1 LLERSHLAHLI
12 TCILAVYVGVRTLRL
27 WRRTRMIPELS
38 IGVSVLSLAIGGVVF
53 AALGTMKAEHGGELL
68 RGPVLVGIVALTVHL
83 ISCYAGTWQVYRAK
97 TGWATGLF
105 AAGSLLAV
113 AWAGLAMTA
122 SSTIWWL
129 PLMLLL
135 LRGGGM
141 LWAATEAFR
150 YSMML
155 RRRVS
160 LGLAEPMVA
169 RRIWLW
175 GVGAGAQT
183 FVIAIVIGC
192 QALHGA
198 ALADYTAGVYAMA
211 SFGLMGSIAVAFAF
225 FPPRWYIDAIE
236 SRASLP
242 IVAEGA

>member
-1 LLERSHLAHLI
+1 MLYLAHLAHLI

-38 IGVSVLSLAIGGVVF
+38 IGVSVLSIAIGGVVF
-53 AALGTMKAEHGGELL
+53 AALGSMQAEHGGALP

-105 AAGSLLAV
+105 VIGSLLAV
-113 AWAGLAMTA
+113 AWAGLVMTA
-122 SSTIWWL
+122 SSTVWWL
-129 PLMLLL
+129 PVMLLV

-141 LWAATEAFR
+141 LWAAGEAFR
-150 YSMML
+150 YSTML

-169 RRIWLW
+169 HRIWLW

-183 FVIAIVIGC
+183 FVITMEIGC
-192 QALHGA
+192 HALYGVS
-198 ALADYTAGVYAMA
+198 LAEFTAGIDAMA
-211 SFGLMGSIAVAFAF
+211 AFGLMGSIAVAFAF
-225 FPPRWYIDAIE
+225 FPPRRYVDAIK
-236 SRASLP
+236 SRTSLTTAM
-242 IVAEGA
+242 VGA